1 VGRVG
6 LVDISAGCS
15 EATDA
20 ETTELTSTP
29 WIVIELKA
37 TESKK
42 TASETT
48 EPEAIDAEVTPLDT
62 TEAAAE
68 LDAIGNLEATFET
81 DVKGKSEV
89 TGNLE
94 VVGGSNAPGSEGKKA
109 LETSGLHALEG
120 PKATA
125 GIEVVEGPDS
135 AEKPA
140 PRGIPETLGSRISGT
155 EARRLL
161 AMSIRDETCKARVIG
176 FEGLGGVAKLAV
188 AMTCLPA
195 VGAKA
200 IGAEIERSDV
210 SANGDWT
217 IVVSWDVVGL
227 RKIRE
232 NERLRSTRDAAGVVI
247 LESRAVDAT
256 D

>member
-1 VGRVG
+1 
-6 LVDISAGCS
+6 
-15 EATDA
+15 
-20 ETTELTSTP
+20 
-29 WIVIELKA
+29 
-37 TESKK
+37 
-42 TASETT
+42 
-48 EPEAIDAEVTPLDT
+48 
-62 TEAAAE
+62 
-68 LDAIGNLEATFET
+68 
-81 DVKGKSEV
+81 
-89 TGNLE
+89 
-94 VVGGSNAPGSEGKKA
+94 
-109 LETSGLHALEG
+109 
-120 PKATA
+120 
-125 GIEVVEGPDS
+125 
-135 AEKPA
+135 
-140 PRGIPETLGSRISGT
+140 
-155 EARRLL
+155 
-161 AMSIRDETCKARVIG
+161 MSIRDETCKARVIG

-247 LESRAVDAT
+247 LESRAVDVT

>member
-1 VGRVG
+1 MVAGPSMAVLRDNIGAAAVLWDIVGLWGDGNDIVAGLFDTDDDCLHDYRSETLSMVTLDRVVFLNWSSGKHVKVECKSAVKVPSNNPPEIDGPRVKAEVGGVSTSNPDVVWSSFSSLVWLIRQTPGIREESTIANRRSTPIIVGRVG
-6 LVDISAGCS
+6 FVDISAGCS
-15 EATDA
+15 EVTDA

-94 VVGGSNAPGSEGKKA
+94 VVGGSNAPGSEG
-109 LETSGLHALEG
+109 
-120 PKATA
+120 
-125 GIEVVEGPDS
+125 
-135 AEKPA
+135 
-140 PRGIPETLGSRISGT
+140 
-155 EARRLL
+155 
-161 AMSIRDETCKARVIG
+161 
-176 FEGLGGVAKLAV
+176 
-188 AMTCLPA
+188 
-195 VGAKA
+195 
-200 IGAEIERSDV
+200 
-210 SANGDWT
+210 
-217 IVVSWDVVGL
+217 
-227 RKIRE
+227 
-232 NERLRSTRDAAGVVI
+232 
-247 LESRAVDAT
+247 
-256 D
+256 